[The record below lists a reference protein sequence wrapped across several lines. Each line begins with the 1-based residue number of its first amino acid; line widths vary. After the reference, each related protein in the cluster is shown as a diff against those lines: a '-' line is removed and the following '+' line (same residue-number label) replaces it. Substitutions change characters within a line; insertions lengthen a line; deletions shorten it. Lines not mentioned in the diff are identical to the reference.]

1 MGKSRIGKRRARA
14 TRPASVQPN
23 SAKTQFRK
31 KTYGKPGALFSVNR
45 LSDAEAQI
53 GSLASVSSAER
64 WSGNP
69 EPTNMRLPNGWVATG
84 NRCTCKPKFM
94 GVALQRVTR
103 LLTFSAFMTT
113 VCKG

>member
-14 TRPASVQPN
+14 TRPASFLPN

-31 KTYGKPGALFSVNR
+31 KTYGKSGALFSVNR

-69 EPTNMRLPNGWVATG
+69 EPTNMRLPNGWGATG
-84 NRCTCKPKFM
+84 NRCTCM
-94 GVALQRVTR
+94 
-103 LLTFSAFMTT
+103 TFIYGRRPSNGSAPDT
-113 VCKG
+113 VLGHYHDIPSG

>member
-1 MGKSRIGKRRARA
+1 MGKSRMGKSRIGKRRARA
-14 TRPASVQPN
+14 TRPASVLPN

-31 KTYGKPGALFSVNR
+31 KTYGEPGALFSVNR

-69 EPTNMRLPNGWVATG
+69 EPTNMRLPNGWGATE
-84 NRCTCKPKFM
+84 T
-94 GVALQRVTR
+94 GVHMHYLNGRRAFRWL
-103 LLTFSAFMTT
+103 SA
-113 VCKG
+113 

>member
-1 MGKSRIGKRRARA
+1 MGKSRIGKAFAPA

-45 LSDAEAQI
+45 LSDAEAQK

-69 EPTNMRLPNGWVATG
+69 EPTNMRLPNGWGATE
-84 NRCTCKPKFM
+84 T
-94 GVALQRVTR
+94 GVYMHYPNGRSPGKW
-103 LLTFSAFMTT
+103 FSA
-113 VCKG
+113 

>member
-1 MGKSRIGKRRARA
+1 MGQSRIGKRRARA

-23 SAKTQFRK
+23 SGKTQFQK
-31 KTYGKPGALFSVNR
+31 ETYGKPGALFSVNR

-69 EPTNMRLPNGWVATG
+69 EPTNMRPPIGWGATG

-94 GVALQRVTR
+94 GVALQMVQRLTR
-103 LLTFSAFMTT
+103 F
-113 VCKG
+113 

>member
-14 TRPASVQPN
+14 TRPASFLPN

-31 KTYGKPGALFSVNR
+31 KTYGEPGALFSVNR

-69 EPTNMRLPNGWVATG
+69 EPTNMRLPNEGGHW
-84 NRCTCKPKFM
+84 KPVYMHDLYLWASPFKW
-94 GVALQRVTR
+94 
-103 LLTFSAFMTT
+103 FSGSHGFMTLSRDS
-113 VCKG
+113 VR